1 MKVVILHGHIPPD
14 AAADELDTLE
24 EAAAVEAALRRLGHG
39 TSRLEFTLD
48 LRRTADALREKPPD
62 VVFNLVESVEGSG
75 RLAHLAPGLLEYL
88 RVPFT
93 GGSAES
99 LLLTGDKVLAKRFMA
114 AFGIP
119 TPAWVTPRDPEG
131 SWCYPPYIVKSV
143 WEHASIG
150 LGPDSILYEERD
162 LEAFMTTG
170 NDREAEWFAERYIEG
185 REFNLSLIGNRGA
198 PWVLPPAEMTFRDF
212 PPGKPRIVDY
222 AAKWDAGSFEYAN
235 TVRSF
240 DFPPEDR
247 GLLEKLEGIARRC
260 WTVFGLAGYARVDFR
275 VEAGERPWVL
285 EVNVNPC
292 ISPDAGFAVAAA
304 RAGLGFDAVVE
315 RLVREALGSTSP

>member
-24 EAAAVEAALRRLGHG
+24 EAAAVEAALRRLGHE

-48 LRRTADALREKPPD
+48 LRRAADALRQAHPD

-114 AFGIP
+114 AFGVP
-119 TPAWVTPRDPEG
+119 TPAWVTALDAE
-131 SWCYPPYIVKSV
+131 SAWCYPPYIVKSV

-150 LGPDSILYEERD
+150 LGPESILHEERE
-162 LEAFMTTG
+162 LKAFRAARKG
-170 NDREAEWFAERYIEG
+170 GADEWFAERYIEG
-185 REFNLSLIGNRGA
+185 REFNLSVLGDRGT
-198 PWVLPPAEMTFRDF
+198 PRVLPPAEMTFRDF

-247 GLLEKLEGIARRC
+247 GLLETLEGIARRC
-260 WTVFGLAGYARVDFR
+260 WTVFGLSGYARVDFR
-275 VEAGERPWVL
+275 VEEGGRPWVL

-292 ISPDAGFAVAAA
+292 ISPDAGFAVAAK
-304 RAGLGFDAVVE
+304 RAGLDFDAVVD
-315 RLVREALGSTSP
+315 RLVREPLRSTSH

>member
-24 EAAAVEAALRRLGHG
+24 EAAAVEAALRRLGHEAF
-39 TSRLEFTLD
+39 RLEFTLD
-48 LRRTADALREKPPD
+48 LRRTADALRETPPD
-62 VVFNLVESVEGSG
+62 VVFNLVESVDGSG

-99 LLLTGDKVLAKRFMA
+99 LLLTGDKVLAKRFMT
-114 AFGIP
+114 AFGVP
-119 TPAWVTPRDPEG
+119 TPAWATPCGPEKT
-131 SWCYPPYIVKSV
+131 WCPPPCIVKSV

-150 LGPDSILYEERD
+150 LGPGSILREERD
-162 LEAFMTTG
+162 LEAFMAARDG
-170 NDREAEWFAERYIEG
+170 GEGECFAERYIEG
-185 REFNLSLIGNRGA
+185 REFNLSILGDRGA
-198 PWVLPPAEMTFRDF
+198 PRVLPPAEMIFRDF

-260 WTVFGLAGYARVDFR
+260 WAVFGLNGYARVDFR

-304 RAGLGFDAVVE
+304 RAGLDFDAVVE
-315 RLVREALGSTSP
+315 RLVREALGSSSP